1 MSELL
6 FDEEKHKYTLDG
18 KRLTSVTTILGGG
31 IPKPFL
37 VPWAA
42 KKAAEEAWELRHLTD
57 QEKFIRLAKDAH
69 NQERDRAAVRGTDIH
84 ALAEDLLNGR
94 PVEVPE
100 ELYPYVDGYVRFLD
114 RFHVVPALTEK
125 TVFLSEFHSGG
136 RFDAIGHFPTLC
148 DGPVLWDVKTSNGV
162 YRETKL
168 QTAAYALADYYVE
181 SDQPTV
187 PLKLPEI
194 QQTFVAHVTP
204 EGTHLIPLARNR
216 AEIHE
221 HMEFFRAAF
230 QVYRFGLAAHKVADP
245 VEAPEIEFERAS

>member
-6 FDEEKHKYTLDG
+6 FDEEKHRYTLDG
-18 KRLTSVTTILGGG
+18 RRLTSVTTIIGGG
-31 IPKPFL
+31 VPKANLPRWYAL
-37 VPWAA
+37 R
-42 KKAAEEAWELRHLTD
+42 AAEEAWELRD
-57 QEKFIRLAKDAH
+57 MEDKDRFVELAKAGPDK
-69 NQERDRAAVRGTDIH
+69 ERDRAAVRGTDIH
-84 ALAEDLLNGR
+84 TLAEDLLHGR

-125 TVFLSEFHSGG
+125 TVFLSEFSSGG

-168 QTAAYALADYYVE
+168 QTAAYALADYFVE
-181 SDQPTV
+181 PDQPTV
-187 PLKLPEI
+187 PVKIPEI
-194 QQTFVAHVTP
+194 QATFVAHVTP

>member
-6 FDEEKHKYTLDG
+6 FDEEKHRYTLDG

-57 QEKFIRLAKDAH
+57 RDRFVQLAKAGPDA
-69 NQERDRAAVRGTDIH
+69 ERDKAAVRGTTIH
-84 ALAEDLLNGR
+84 ALAEEILHGR
-94 PVEVPE
+94 PLDVPE

-114 RFHVVPALTEK
+114 RFQVSPLLTEK
-125 TVFLSEFHSGG
+125 TVFLSEFNSGG
-136 RFDAIGHFPTLC
+136 RFDAVGYIPTVC

-162 YRETKL
+162 YPETKL
-168 QTAAYALADYYVE
+168 QTAAYSLADYYVE
-181 SDQPTV
+181 PNQPTV

-194 QQTFVAHVTP
+194 QATFVAHVTP
-204 EGTHLIPLARNR
+204 EGTFLRPLARDR
-216 AEIHE
+216 AELLE
-221 HMEFFRAAF
+221 HFGFFRAAY
-230 QVYRFGLAAHKVADP
+230 QVYKFGLAKHKLLPAI
-245 VEAPEIEFERAS
+245 EAPSIEFEKAS